1 MTRRYVL
8 HVLYVLWLYGRKMRS
23 RLLIITRRKTVKKTS
38 GAKTKLPPIHPGEIL
53 QEDYMK
59 PMGLSMN
66 GLALALRVPVT
77 RIAEIVHQRRS
88 ITADTPLR
96 LARYFRTSVRY
107 WLNLQAAYD
116 LEVAGDRSLA
126 QIEREV
132 VRSESATSMLRS

>member
-96 LARYFRTSVRY
+96 LARYFRTIVQF
-107 WLNLQAAYD
+107 WLNLQAAYE
-116 LEVAGDRSLA
+116 LEVTGDRSLA

-132 VRSESATSMLRS
+132 VRSESATSMLRP

>member
-1 MTRRYVL
+1 M
-8 HVLYVLWLYGRKMRS
+8 
-23 RLLIITRRKTVKKTS
+23 KKTS

-88 ITADTPLR
+88 ITADTALR
-96 LARYFRTSVRY
+96 LARYFRTIVQF
-107 WLNLQAAYD
+107 WLNLQAAYE

-132 VRSESATSMLRS
+132 VRSESATSMLRP